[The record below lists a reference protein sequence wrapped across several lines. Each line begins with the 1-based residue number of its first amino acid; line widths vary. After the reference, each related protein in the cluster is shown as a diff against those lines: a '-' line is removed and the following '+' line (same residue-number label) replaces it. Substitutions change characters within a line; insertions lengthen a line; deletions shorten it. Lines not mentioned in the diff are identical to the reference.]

1 MRSYDLHLTNHS
13 SYIKECKTASD
24 VHAYIFEEN
33 YRQLL
38 HLLNFYTF
46 NPEAPHH
53 EQPRAQSDNHQ
64 LFLLEIARLASNYF
78 SAAKT
83 LNQHL
88 AVINAEIPALL
99 KHPVGYFIK
108 DLQTFILN
116 HALPIICE
124 NTIKPHLRPTDHP
137 AIYFDKSALL
147 TWTHWHDKTIEFL
160 NDQDDYFEILDV
172 INLYAT
178 LTLDAQMHV
187 CNQEHGGR

>member
-1 MRSYDLHLTNHS
+1 MRSYDLHSNNHS
-13 SYIKECKTASD
+13 SYTKERKIASD

-53 EQPRAQSDNHQ
+53 EQPHHRQDAHQ

-78 SAAKT
+78 FAAKA

-88 AVINAEIPALL
+88 ALINAEVPALL
-99 KHPVGYFIK
+99 KHPVGYFVK

-124 NTIKPHLRPTDHP
+124 NAIKPHLRPDDHP
-137 AIYFDKSALL
+137 AIYFDKSVLL
-147 TWTHWHDKTIEFL
+147 AWSHWHEKSIAFL

-178 LTLDAQMHV
+178 LTLDAQMHFLDTAHNV
-187 CNQEHGGR
+187 

>member
-1 MRSYDLHLTNHS
+1 MRSYDLHLNNHS
-13 SYIKECKTASD
+13 SYIKECKMASD

-46 NPEAPHH
+46 NPDAPHH
-53 EQPRAQSDNHQ
+53 EQAPHHADSHQ

-78 SAAKT
+78 FAAKA

-88 AVINAEIPALL
+88 ALMNAEIPALL

-116 HALPIICE
+116 HTLPIICA
-124 NTIKPHLRPTDHP
+124 NAIKSDLRPTDHP
-137 AIYFDKSALL
+137 AIYFDKNTLL
-147 TWTHWHDKTIEFL
+147 TWTQWHKKSIEFL

-178 LTLDAQMHV
+178 LTLDAQM
-187 CNQEHGGR
+187 QYDKDEHGEH